1 MVPPN
6 TEDFQ
11 INFTLFEEMLKEKV
25 AAVLINSPNNPS
37 GVVYSTETIKKLADL
52 LRKKEKEYGHEIFI
66 ISDEPYREILFEG
79 ADALYMCLIIM
90 TTHCPVTPIL
100 NLFHC
105 LENGLATLQ

>member
-1 MVPPN
+1 
-6 TEDFQ
+6 
-11 INFTLFEEMLKEKV
+11 MLNEKV
-25 AAVLINSPNNPS
+25 AAELINSPNNPS

-66 ISDEPYREILFEG
+66 TQMNPTERFYLKVQILF
-79 ADALYMCLIIM
+79 MCLIII
-90 TTHCPVTPIL
+90 TTHSPVIPIL